1 MVGQG
6 NRPELTRM
14 FWLKPWSTAVRAFFC
29 VSAMPSV
36 EATHPRARW
45 PLKCPKM
52 SWSIYVERLWPW
64 IGKDV
69 LHFWAYLQT
78 HTHTD
83 IYIYVYTYTYMV
95 NDVNLFLEN
104 IRRWLQNGSGCWF
117 NQFKWSYKANHNRHR
132 NKESDDN
139 PLWCG
144 GTLFSG
150 KSDD

>member
-1 MVGQG
+1 MFGQG

-14 FWLKPWSTAVRAFFC
+14 FWLKPWSPAVGAFFLC

-64 IGKDV
+64 IGRHV
-69 LHFWAYLQT
+69 LQFWAYLQT
-78 HTHTD
+78 HTQ
-83 IYIYVYTYTYMV
+83 IYIYICGKRCHF
-95 NDVNLFLEN
+95 FLGKN

-117 NQFKWSYKANHNRHR
+117 NKFKWSYTANHNRHR

-139 PLWCG
+139 PLWFA